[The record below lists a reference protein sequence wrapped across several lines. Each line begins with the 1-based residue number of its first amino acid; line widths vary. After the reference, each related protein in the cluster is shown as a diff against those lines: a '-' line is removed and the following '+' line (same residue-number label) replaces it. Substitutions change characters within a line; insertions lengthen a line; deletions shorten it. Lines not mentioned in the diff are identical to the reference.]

1 MLSSVGRSAAPLS
14 DSPGEVN
21 DSTPAGAVL
30 GASLSLAEGPRRGF
44 LPPAL
49 LRANPGAHLPLL
61 VVLLSRPY
69 HEAKDFPISESSGK
83 D

>member
-14 DSPGEVN
+14 DAPGEVN

-30 GASLSLAEGPRRGF
+30 GASPSLAEGPRCGL
-44 LPPAL
+44 LPPAW
-49 LRANPGAHLPLL
+49 LRAAPRAHLPLL
-61 VVLLSRPY
+61 VALLSRLY
-69 HEAKDFPISESSGK
+69 QEAKDFPISESSGK

>member
-14 DSPGEVN
+14 DALGEVN

-30 GASLSLAEGPRRGF
+30 GASPSLAEGPRRGL
-44 LPPAL
+44 LPPAR
-49 LRANPGAHLPLL
+49 LRAAPKAHLPLL
-61 VVLLSRPY
+61 SCL
-69 HEAKDFPISESSGK
+69 HQEAKDFPISESSGK